1 MKCPN
6 KAISILGVLS
16 LAVLLGAGQVA
27 ERGAVPS
34 RKGDRN
40 PDSGTEPITGTRV
53 SGEELPQTA
62 ETAAPNFNLDWW
74 SVNSGGAT
82 EVTGTNYGLGLSVG
96 QVAAGH
102 VSGTNYNLGVGFWY
116 GAAPG
121 DCPMVIFGDVDLG
134 GTVTSGDII
143 YLVNFVFK
151 GGPIP
156 QPCEAA
162 GDVDCGGSVTS
173 GDIIYLVNFVFK
185 GGPPPC
191 NTCTSP
197 LAGAC

>member
-1 MKCPN
+1 LYVESS
-6 KAISILGVLS
+6 KA
-16 LAVLLGAGQVA
+16 AA
-27 ERGAVPS
+27 
-34 RKGDRN
+34 D
-40 PDSGTEPITGTRV
+40 TRA
-53 SGEELPQTA
+53 QA
-62 ETAAPNFNLDWW
+62 AAPLFNLDWW
-74 SVNSGGAT
+74 SVNSGGAI

-116 GAAPG
+116 GAAAG
-121 DCPMVIFGDVDLG
+121 GGCPMTIFGDVDLG

-151 GGPIP
+151 GGPLP